1 MRPDSAHTSTESSY
15 TRICRI
21 ISVTFFNLKDV
32 IVKCVL
38 MHAQPDRGLGAVLCA
53 EIACTT
59 LSLIIRQNRRR
70 IIGLP
75 NLKCTLACLINEVWC
90 SRQSSSCCV

>member
-21 ISVTFFNLKDV
+21 ISVTFFYLKDV

-38 MHAQPDRGLGAVLCA
+38 MHAQPDRRLGAVLCA
-53 EIACTT
+53 EMACTI
-59 LSLIIRQNRRR
+59 LSLIVRHNSRC

-75 NLKCTLACLINEVWC
+75 DLKGTLTRLIYEG
-90 SRQSSSCCV
+90 

>member
-1 MRPDSAHTSTESSY
+1 MRPDSAHTSTEGSY

-21 ISVTFFNLKDV
+21 ISVTFFYLKDV

-38 MHAQPDRGLGAVLCA
+38 MHAQPDWGLGAVLCA

-59 LSLIIRQNRRR
+59 LRLIIRHNPRR

-75 NLKCTLACLINEVWC
+75 DLKGTLTRLIYEG
-90 SRQSSSCCV
+90 

>member
-1 MRPDSAHTSTESSY
+1 MRPHSAYAPTECSY
-15 TRICRI
+15 ACICRI
-21 ISVTFFNLKDV
+21 ISVTFFYLKDV

-38 MHAQPDRGLGAVLCA
+38 MHAKPDWGLGAVICA

-59 LSLIIRQNRRR
+59 LRLIIRHNRRR

-75 NLKCTLACLINEVWC
+75 DLKGTLTRLIDKG
-90 SRQSSSCCV
+90 

>member
-1 MRPDSAHTSTESSY
+1 MRPDSAHAPTECSY
-15 TRICRI
+15 ACICRI
-21 ISVTFFNLKDV
+21 ISVTFFYLKDV

-38 MHAQPDRGLGAVLCA
+38 MRAQPDRGLGAVLCA

-59 LSLIIRQNRRR
+59 LRLIIRHNPRR

-75 NLKCTLACLINEVWC
+75 DLKGTLTRLIYEG
-90 SRQSSSCCV
+90 